1 MCISTFGV
9 SKPSIEK
16 KARFH
21 SFVYILVIDCVKNM
35 SLLSYIILYN
45 KSHKVIVE
53 ICRKVGEIVE
63 KSLSYKLPEREKE
76 AMKDVKRRLE

>member
-35 SLLSYIILYN
+35 SLLYIILYYIT
-45 KSHKVIVE
+45 KSYKVIVE

-63 KSLSYKLPEREKE
+63 KSLKL
-76 AMKDVKRRLE
+76 